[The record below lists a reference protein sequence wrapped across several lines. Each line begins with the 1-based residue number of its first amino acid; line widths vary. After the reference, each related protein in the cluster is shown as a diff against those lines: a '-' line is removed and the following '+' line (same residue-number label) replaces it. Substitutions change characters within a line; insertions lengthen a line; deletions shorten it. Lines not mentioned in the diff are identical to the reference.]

1 VATKVQSQVRKRL
14 LDAFT
19 KSNGE
24 FLSGQY
30 LADLLGC
37 SRTAIWKHMEDLR
50 NEGFELEAIRRKGY
64 RIVSVPEKI
73 TSNEIQLGLTT
84 KRLGRQIHYE
94 ESVSS
99 TQKIAL
105 QMSFDGAPEG
115 TIVIAE
121 EQTSGRGRM
130 NREWHSAKFSGIWM
144 SIILRPDLLPKDAP
158 QLTLITAVA
167 IVQAIEEVTTLH
179 PEIKWPNDILVNG
192 KKVTGILTELQ
203 AESDRINSV
212 IIGIGMN
219 VNQESN
225 SFPDE
230 IASIATSMFIE
241 SGEKI
246 NRARLIQVVL
256 TKLEYL
262 YDLYLQEG
270 FYPIK
275 LLWESYAVSIGKMIN
290 ARMLKE
296 TIKGKALGI
305 TDDGV
310 LMLEDDSGKVHY
322 IYSADIELQN

>member
-1 VATKVQSQVRKRL
+1 M
-14 LDAFT
+14 
-19 KSNGE
+19 
-24 FLSGQY
+24 
-30 LADLLGC
+30 
-37 SRTAIWKHMEDLR
+37 H
-50 NEGFELEAIRRKGY
+50 
-64 RIVSVPEKI
+64 
-73 TSNEIQLGLTT
+73 
-84 KRLGRQIHYE
+84 
-94 ESVSS
+94 
-99 TQKIAL
+99 
-105 QMSFDGAPEG
+105 
-115 TIVIAE
+115 
-121 EQTSGRGRM
+121 
-130 NREWHSAKFSGIWM
+130 
-144 SIILRPDLLPKDAP
+144 P
-158 QLTLITAVA
+158 Q
-167 IVQAIEEVTTLH
+167 
-179 PEIKWPNDILVNG
+179 IKWPNDILVNG

-230 IASIATSMFIE
+230 IASIATSLFIE
-241 SGEKI
+241 SGKKI
-246 NRARLIQVVL
+246 NRAKLIQVVL

-310 LMLEDDSGKVHY
+310 LMLEDDSGKIHY

>member
-1 VATKVQSQVRKRL
+1 MQSQVRKRL

-37 SRTAIWKHMEDLR
+37 SRTAIWKHMEGLR
-50 NEGFELEAIRRKGY
+50 NEGFELEAVRRKGY
-64 RIVSVPEKI
+64 RIVSIPEKI
-73 TSNEIQLGLTT
+73 TPNEIQLGLTT

-94 ESVSS
+94 ESVPS

-130 NREWHSAKFSGIWM
+130 NREWYSAKFSGIWM

-179 PEIKWPNDILVNG
+179 PQIKWPNDLLVNG

-230 IASIATSMFIE
+230 IESIATSLFIE
-241 SGEKI
+241 SGKKV
-246 NRARLIQVVL
+246 NRAKLIQAVL

-262 YDLYLQEG
+262 YELYLREG

-275 LLWESYAVSIGKMIN
+275 LLWESYAISIGKKIN

-310 LMLEDDSGKVHY
+310 LMLEDDYGKVHY